1 MARKIDFDTFKEYL
15 ASVKDLVPQT
25 IRSFSEDRDKSRTAR
40 VNVVND
46 VYERI
51 KAEQELC
58 IEKLKNPDTPKDEQN
73 KYFERLKELGKEFV
87 ENRNCLMNAEKESDN
102 QAASIMAIALVV
114 AAIPLGERAGNFV
127 AKNLPKMLAENLPKL
142 LNKG

>member
-1 MARKIDFDTFKEYL
+1 MARKIDLDTFKEYL

>member
-1 MARKIDFDTFKEYL
+1 MARKVDLDTFKEYL
-15 ASVKDLVPQT
+15 AAVKDLIPNT
-25 IRSFSEDRDKSRTAR
+25 LKTYSEDRDKSRTAR

-46 VYERI
+46 IYERI

-87 ENRNCLMNAEKESDN
+87 ENRNCLINAEKESDN

>member
-1 MARKIDFDTFKEYL
+1 MARKVDLDTFKEYL
-15 ASVKDLVPQT
+15 AAVKDLIPNT
-25 IRSFSEDRDKSRTAR
+25 LKTYGEDRDKSRTAR

-58 IEKLKNPDTPKDEQN
+58 IEKLKNTDTPKDEQN

-87 ENRNCLMNAEKESDN
+87 ENRNCLINAEKESDN